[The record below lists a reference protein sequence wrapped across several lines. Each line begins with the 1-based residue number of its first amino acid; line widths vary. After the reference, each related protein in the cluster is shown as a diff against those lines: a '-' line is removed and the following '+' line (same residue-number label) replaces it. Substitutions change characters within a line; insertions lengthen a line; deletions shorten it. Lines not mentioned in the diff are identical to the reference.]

1 MAQITTFTPKQA
13 LQRYLKI
20 FIPSMIAYLVL
31 IFLAVRL
38 IKSETVTGMVV
49 FSVAIL
55 PGLAALCFL
64 YGFFRFIKE
73 TDEVLRRIQTDAIL
87 VGVGAILTLTLTW
100 GILELLIETLPRLSI
115 FYIFPIFF
123 MVQGLASWR
132 FSKKYGTGF
141 CLP

>member
-13 LQRYLKI
+13 LRRYLKI

-100 GILELLIETLPRLSI
+100 GILERTGSGFIGNLVIRLGHI
-115 FYIFPIFF
+115 AYD
-123 MVQGLASWR
+123 
-132 FSKKYGTGF
+132 
-141 CLP
+141 

>member
-13 LQRYLKI
+13 LRRYLKI

-141 CLP
+141 YLP